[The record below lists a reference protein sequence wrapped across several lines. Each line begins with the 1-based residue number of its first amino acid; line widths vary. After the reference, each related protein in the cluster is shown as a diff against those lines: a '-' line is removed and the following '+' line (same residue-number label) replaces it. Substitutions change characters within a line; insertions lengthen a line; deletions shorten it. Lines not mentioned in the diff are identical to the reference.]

1 MMANFYDSFGR
12 DTDQNQRIPE
22 EILKELDRDLPENLM
37 YIQDEKGRCMV
48 IPRSDKKSFRMTI
61 KPDLDLE
68 KDAALIEKLNQL
80 PSSKRWEY
88 LYRTQRSIPVK
99 EPKIGDED
107 RLIPLEKTVGN
118 PLQDDDVT
126 FTEARM
132 VPEKFPAPF
141 SLLFESR
148 EGDQLSIAIQQQPWD
163 SLTEIKYSNVNIP
176 ALKLD
181 IYLYSP
187 LAEVQEET
195 AHTTK
200 EDPCTATYSVTPQK
214 ANTVSDALKAIHI
227 FYGLLD
233 GTATVNGKTIWTDG
247 TQTDF
252 DTKGVEDA
260 LAFWN
265 AARELEKKLRVPF
278 RPNADFPKED
288 ILLFREL
295 DLCLNQNKQ
304 LIWKH
309 PFDHFRLNDYKPAHE
324 DDEAEDMI
332 KVDGVS
338 MRFVEG
344 PMKMALLGA
353 EFEIYSLTTM
363 QDFVVTNIE
372 WDDESKRSGEVYLAD
387 APGKVWTL
395 QRRYMTKEE
404 AESLEVN
411 EKIVD

>member
-12 DTDQNQRIPE
+12 DTDLDQRIPE
-22 EILKELDRDLPENLM
+22 EILRELDRDLPKNLM
-37 YIQDEKGRCMV
+37 YIQDERGSCRA
-48 IPRSDKKSFRMTI
+48 IPRPGEKQFKMMT
-61 KPDLDLE
+61 KPDLDP
-68 KDAALIEKLNQL
+68 KRDAALIEKLNQL
-80 PSSKRWEY
+80 PLSKQWEY
-88 LYRTQRSIPVK
+88 FYRTQQSVAVK
-99 EPKIGDED
+99 EPKIGDGD
-107 RLIPLEKTVGN
+107 QMIPLEKTVGN
-118 PLQDDDVT
+118 PLQEEDVT
-126 FTEARM
+126 LTEARM
-132 VPEKFPAPF
+132 VPEKFPEPF
-141 SLLFESR
+141 FFLFESA
-148 EGDQLSIAIQQQPWD
+148 EGDRLSLAFQQQPWD
-163 SLTEIKYSNVNIP
+163 SLTEIKYSNVNFP

-187 LAEVQEET
+187 LVEVQEET

-200 EDPCTATYSVTPQK
+200 EDPCIVKSLVMPEK
-214 ANTVSDALKAIHI
+214 ADTVSDALKALHI
-227 FYGLLD
+227 FFGLAD
-233 GTATVNGKTIWTDG
+233 GTVSLNGQRMQPDSV
-247 TQTDF
+247 QDDF
-252 DTKGVEDA
+252 DMPGAEDV
-260 LAFWN
+260 LIFWN
-265 AARELEKKLRVPF
+265 AVRELEKKLQVSF
-278 RPNADFPKED
+278 QPNADFPKED
-288 ILLFREL
+288 MLLFHEL

-309 PFDHFRLNDYKPAHE
+309 PLDHFRLNDYKSTHE
-324 DDEAEDMI
+324 DDEVEDMI